1 MKPFWKIFLVIFV
14 LAGGGFYWWTK
25 QSGAKPGEAAPTAKS
40 EGKADGKAPGKRG
53 GGPINVTAVKAVRAP
68 MPVVIDAVGTV
79 ESEHSVA
86 VRPQVNGVLD
96 AVLFRE
102 GDRVKQGQAL
112 FRLDARP
119 MQAAVDQA
127 RAALARDQAQYLQA
141 QAQEARLRP
150 LMEKDYVT
158 RQEYDVA
165 ATQAK
170 ALESTVNANKAALEQ
185 AQLQMSYAH
194 ITAPIS
200 GRTGSLSVRSGN
212 LVTGG
217 TGGAP
222 LVVINSTQPI
232 LVALSVPQRY
242 LDDVRKYWGTPDLK
256 VEISANPGTPAV
268 ASGQLVFIDNSV
280 NPTTGTITL
289 KAQVKNEKEELWPGQ
304 FIAARII
311 LRVEKDA
318 VVLPEAAVLPGQS
331 GTFVYLVRDGRAK
344 VQAVTVDRQVGE
356 RMVISSGLTGDEE
369 VLINVPP
376 SVTDGSQV
384 VVRAPGSE
392 KSGEAGEGKSGK
404 SGKGEKG
411 AKGNKEEGGGKDN
424 GGGNEGNKGGDEKSG
439 KAKNSPVK
447 GDASKEAK

>member
-14 LAGGGFYWWTK
+14 IAGAGFYWWTK
-25 QSGAKPGEAAPTAKS
+25 QTTGKPAETAGANAAKS
-40 EGKADGKAPGKRG
+40 DGKAPGKRG
-53 GGPINVTAVKAVRAP
+53 GGGPISVTTVKVERTA
-68 MPVVIDAVGTV
+68 MPVIIDAVGTV

-96 AVLFRE
+96 AVLFKE

-127 RAALARDQAQYLQA
+127 RAALARDQAQYVQA

-185 AQLQMSYAH
+185 AQLQFSYAH

-217 TGGAP
+217 TGGAA

-232 LVALSVPQRY
+232 LVSLSVPQRY
-242 LDDVRKYWGTPDLK
+242 LDEVRKYWGTADLK
-256 VEISANPGTPAV
+256 VEISANPGGPAV
-268 ASGQLVFIDNSV
+268 AAGQLVFIDNAV
-280 NPTTGTITL
+280 NQTTGTITL
-289 KAQVKNEKEELWPGQ
+289 KARVKNEKEELWPGQ
-304 FIAARII
+304 FIAARIV
-311 LRVEKDA
+311 LKVEKDA
-318 VVLPEAAVLPGQS
+318 IVLPEAAVLPGQD
-331 GTFVYLVRDGRAK
+331 GTFVYVARDGRAK
-344 VQAVTVDRQVGE
+344 VQKVIVDRQIGE
-356 RMVISSGLTGDEE
+356 RMVISSGLNGDEE
-369 VLINVPP
+369 VLVNVPP
-376 SVTDGSQV
+376 SVTDGSQIT
-384 VVRAPGSE
+384 VRGAAGDKGGDAAE
-392 KSGEAGEGKSGK
+392 GKDGKKEGKKGGEGKGDK
-404 SGKGEKG
+404 AKG
-411 AKGNKEEGGGKDN
+411 ASSKD
-424 GGGNEGNKGGDEKSG
+424 
-439 KAKNSPVK
+439 
-447 GDASKEAK
+447 DASAEAKS